1 MLVHIPYNEHVG
13 KVAHLWVYWCPII
26 SIYIVL
32 HHIISIHIPLSH
44 PFASDC
50 IWFCPIA
57 SQYIYIYHAW
67 FYPPVYIHLCCQN
80 PLSSLVTLFSTSMND
95 WGFRGVYP
103 TIPAHLLHIYAYL
116 SIVDFIL
123 HFLTPLSQ
131 SMNGESLSTNWRR
144 PCAAKGRHRVS
155 NIAHLGLNQRR
166 PSRSAGCGQMRSLGN
181 YGHQG
186 RVTASG

>member
-1 MLVHIPYNEHVG
+1 M
-13 KVAHLWVYWCPII
+13 
-26 SIYIVL
+26 S
-32 HHIISIHIPLSH
+32 HHIHLYCITSYYIHSYPIVPSICIRLYLILSH
-44 PFASDC
+44 C
-50 IWFCPIA
+50 IPV
-57 SQYIYIYHAW
+57 YIYIYHAW

-95 WGFRGVYP
+95 LGFRGVYP

>member
-1 MLVHIPYNEHVG
+1 MSM
-13 KVAHLWVYWCPII
+13 WVKSPICGSIDVPSYPFILYYIILYPFISHCPIHLHP
-26 SIYIVL
+26 IVSDFVPL
-32 HHIISIHIPLSH
+32 HPS
-44 PFASDC
+44 
-50 IWFCPIA
+50 
-57 SQYIYIYHAW
+57 IYIYHAW

>member
-32 HHIISIHIPLSH
+32 HHIISIHIPLS
-44 PFASDC
+44 PSIC
-50 IWFCPIA
+50 IRLYLILSHCIPV
-57 SQYIYIYHAW
+57 YNIYIYHAW

-144 PCAAKGRHRVS
+144 PV
-155 NIAHLGLNQRR
+155 
-166 PSRSAGCGQMRSLGN
+166 RSEGTT
-181 YGHQG
+181 QG
-186 RVTASG
+186 FEHCSFGVKPTEAFA